1 MFHLAQA
8 LRSVGV
14 GLATA
19 AWVSVLMAHLQV
31 STDVRTYAGIGA
43 SLLATALTQLLFGGP
58 PPSMTVVDILQPI
71 ERDILVVA
79 REQARGDPEQVR
91 YVAAHVVAQAAARIR
106 QGRRLPRDRR
116 AWLRSL
122 AQDSAS

>member
-19 AWVSVLMAHLQV
+19 AWASVLTAHLQL
-31 STDVRTYAGIGA
+31 SADLRTYAGIGA
-43 SLLATALTQLLFGGP
+43 SLLATALTQLLFGGR

-71 ERDILVVA
+71 ERDILAVA
-79 REQARGDPEQVR
+79 REQGKGDPEQVR
-91 YVAAHVVAQAAARIR
+91 YVAAHVVAQAAAGIR
-106 QGRRLPRDRR
+106 QGRKLPRDRR

-122 AQDSAS
+122 ADQLSS